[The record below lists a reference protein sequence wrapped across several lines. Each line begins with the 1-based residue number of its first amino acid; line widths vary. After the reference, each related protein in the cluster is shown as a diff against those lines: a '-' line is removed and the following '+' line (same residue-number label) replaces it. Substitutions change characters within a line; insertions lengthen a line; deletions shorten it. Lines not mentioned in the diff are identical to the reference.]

1 MNKERFV
8 FDLLQAYGL
17 PKTTISRLEKGGM
30 NLSKDDGE
38 IILKKKL
45 YYKFVSDGDV
55 GSDYDTVLADT
66 KVGKYDQSF

>member
-1 MNKERFV
+1 MNITQIQENVEKVIKELDKARFV

-55 GSDYDTVLADT
+55 G
-66 KVGKYDQSF
+66 